1 MLGWFVTSGYFQNES
16 VLYVKDCFKNAF
28 KKHGIDFCHVKSNE
42 KICCINESGNIVL
55 QGEKPDF
62 VVFWDKD
69 VLFANMLEQLGI
81 KVFNNSKSI
90 EICDDKAKTVV
101 ALAGHGIAMPKT
113 VVAPLVFA
121 NCDEKDETFI
131 NNLVQTLDF
140 PMIVKESSGSFG
152 WQVYLCETEESAKKL
167 IEKLGAKP
175 FLMQE
180 FICESKGR
188 DLRVNVVGD
197 KAVCA
202 MERVNENDFRSNVTG
217 GGKARAHTLS
227 KEESEL
233 AVAACKAVGAD
244 FAGVDLLFGKDGML
258 VCEVNSNPHFKST
271 LDCTGV
277 DLSLEMMRYI
287 KAKVQGK

>member
-16 VLYVKDCFKNAF
+16 VLYVKDCFENAF

-42 KICCINESGNIVL
+42 KICYINEKGNIVL
-55 QGEKPDF
+55 QGKKPDF

-152 WQVYLCETEESAKKL
+152 WQVYLAQNKQELKDLRKKL
-167 IEKLGAKP
+167 LHTSHLYQQFVSSSSGK
-175 FLMQE
+175 
-180 FICESKGR
+180 
-188 DLRVNVVGD
+188 DVRVIVVGG
-197 KAVCA
+197 KAIASMV
-202 MERVNENDFRSNVTG
+202 RQNQNDFRANVELG
-217 GGKARAHTLS
+217 GIAKYMPVDDVFLRTAENCAKVLGL
-227 KEESEL
+227 
-233 AVAACKAVGAD
+233 D
-244 FAGVDLLFGKDGML
+244 YAGVDLLIDQNGLPL
-258 VCEVNSNPHFKST
+258 VCEVNSNAYFKGMQSCF
-271 LDCTGV
+271 DV
-277 DLSLEMMRYI
+277 DVADEYMQHILKKL
-287 KAKVQGK
+287 